1 MVTGAFFV
9 DIHLQAEGDVAR
21 PVSPPDPGPNLSH
34 IMFEKDHQI
43 AMLQSSNEQAEQEK
57 MKLLEQVTELR
68 R

>member
-1 MVTGAFFV
+1 MCVCV
-9 DIHLQAEGDVAR
+9 YLVVCLQAEGDVAR
-21 PVSPPDPGPNLSH
+21 IVSPPDPGPNLSH

-57 MKLLEQVTELR
+57 MKLVEQVTELR